1 MLIYIK
7 KTLSNYLFWLTII
20 VVFSFF
26 IRTFDLA
33 NNPPAMYGD
42 ELTIVYDAY
51 SILKTGHDQTGQFLP
66 LTFKM
71 GDGRPPFYVYATIP
85 FVALFGPT
93 AVGVR
98 ALSVFSGLGIILVIF
113 FLTEALI
120 NRRTALLASFLIAIS
135 PWDIAL
141 SRGGFET
148 HLALFLTLLGIF
160 SFIKAK
166 EKPFWFLISA
176 LSLGLAIH
184 TYHSYKVLVPLV
196 IILLYF
202 LVDTKSFFV
211 KKSIKFLISSILI
224 FSIFFSVWVYLIFN
238 GSEGRFNNTNVF
250 SNPGISRNEIDSTV
264 TQRNQNNLPL
274 GLNNLFY
281 NKYVFYAGVLEQ
293 NYLDNI
299 SLSFLFSNGDRN
311 PRHNPYAMGELYLAQ
326 LFLILIALL
335 TNLNQHKK
343 LMIFLIGCIFISP
356 IPTSVVSNGHA
367 LRSSFLLF
375 PLTLISAMGLEALI
389 QNCRR
394 FLWIKIFLA
403 FLIAIFSLQF
413 IWLVGNLFYVSGDKY
428 ANFWS
433 FSAKKASTEAL
444 NNRQKFD
451 YIFLST
457 HIDNME
463 FAYPTYAKIDPKL
476 VIQENLQQKIIGKY
490 SFKQFDNIYLG
501 AVPNSV
507 VNDFIANLS
516 GNVLYIGE
524 ADALKEVKNY
534 DTINGLNNQLMLIKV
549 EK

>member
-1 MLIYIK
+1 MFSLLK
-7 KTLSNYLFWLTII
+7 KILSNYLFWLTVII
-20 VVFSFF
+20 VFAFF

-98 ALSVFSGLGIILVIF
+98 ALSILSGLGIILITF
-113 FLTEALI
+113 FLTEILISKRAALF
-120 NRRTALLASFLIAIS
+120 ASFLLAIS

-148 HLALFLTLLGIF
+148 HLALFLILLGIF
-160 SFIKAK
+160 SFIKAR
-166 EKPFWFLISA
+166 EKPFWLIFSA

-196 IILLYF
+196 IILLLF
-202 LVDTKSFFV
+202 LIDIKSFFV
-211 KKSIKFLISSILI
+211 KKSIKFLISSVLI
-224 FSIFFSVWVYLIFN
+224 FFILFSVWVFLIFN

-250 SNPGISRNEIDSTV
+250 SNPDIARSEIDSTV
-264 TQRNQNNLPL
+264 TQRNQNNLPF

-293 NYLDNI
+293 NYIDNI
-299 SLSFLFSNGDRN
+299 SLSFLFSSGDRN
-311 PRHNPYAMGELYLAQ
+311 PRHNPFAMGELYLAQ
-326 LFLILIALL
+326 FFLILIALL
-335 TNLNQHKK
+335 TKLNQHKK
-343 LMIFLIGCIFISP
+343 LMIFLIGCILISP

-375 PLTLISAMGLEALI
+375 PLTILSTMGMETVI
-389 QNCRR
+389 QNYRR
-394 FLWIKIFLA
+394 FLKIRIFLA
-403 FLIAIFSLQF
+403 FIIAIFLLQF
-413 IWLVGNLFYVSGDKY
+413 IWLIGNLFYVSGDKY

-444 NNRQKFD
+444 ENRQKFN

-463 FAYPTYAKIDPKL
+463 FAYPTYAAIDPEL
-476 VIQENLQQKIIGKY
+476 VIAENRQPKIIGKY
-490 SFKQFDNIYLG
+490 SFKQFENIYLG
-501 AVPNSV
+501 AVPNSE
-507 VNDFIANLS
+507 VNDFIAGLS

-534 DTINGLNNQLMLIKV
+534 DTINGLNNQPALIKV